1 MVSNRGIKLKC
12 QRCKRIWT
20 YKGDRKFYATCPD
33 CKSSV
38 KIPRNKED

>member
-1 MVSNRGIKLKC
+1 MGKGIELTCQNPKCNRK
-12 QRCKRIWT
+12 WT

-38 KIPRNKED
+38 KIPRKEEK